1 MGRSVFDMPDERQG
15 KRGARRGGWLAVVL
29 AFASCSSG
37 GGGVA
42 PAPTP
47 PTAEAP
53 PEAPTH
59 AALERFSFEHPAMGT
74 LFRAT
79 LYAPDAE
86 AARAAADAAFDAV
99 DRIEAAATDYDS
111 ESEARRLPEL
121 ALDRPH
127 VLSEELLAVVAAAD
141 SIARLSGGAFDPSV
155 GALTPEWRRA
165 LRRRRWP
172 DAGDWAGALARVGW
186 AELARFD
193 AAAGTLELTAP
204 GMRVDFGAVAK
215 GVAVDAA
222 LRTLSGLGIESALVD
237 GGGDLGA
244 SGPPPGQPGWR
255 VSVRPGGEAGGALGE
270 CRALLAHGAVATSGD
285 AYRSAE
291 GLDGEPLPGVDD
303 PAARFGHVLDARSG
317 APLPAPRAS
326 VVFAPTAARAD
337 GLATALLVLG
347 RPALKTAPFAAAAF
361 VGGPDCQ
368 GSPCVG
374 PAFPQDGA
382 AYRPEMAPLEGGA
395 DTGPGAPRTDPASG
409 SDPDSPE
416 GAEPPTDDA

>member
-1 MGRSVFDMPDERQG
+1 MPVERQG
-15 KRGARRGGWLAVVL
+15 KRGARTRGWLAVVL
-29 AFASCSSG
+29 GFASCSSVG
-37 GGGVA
+37 KPAAPEPLEPPAGA
-42 PAPTP
+42 PAPAA
-47 PTAEAP
+47 AEAP
-53 PEAPTH
+53 SP
-59 AALERFSFEHPAMGT
+59 LRRFSFEHPAMGT

-121 ALDRPH
+121 ALDRPY
-127 VLSEELLAVVAAAD
+127 VLSAELRAVVAAAD
-141 SIARLSGGAFDPSV
+141 EAARLSGGAFDPTV
-155 GALTPEWRRA
+155 GALTPELRRA

-172 DAGDWAGALARVGW
+172 DLATWRDALERVGW

-193 AAAGTLELTAP
+193 AAAGTLELSAP
-204 GMRVDFGAVAK
+204 GMRVDFGAIAK

-222 LRTLSGLGIESALVD
+222 LRALTDLGVDAALVD

-244 SGPPPGQPGWR
+244 SGPPPGQAGWR
-255 VSVRPGGEAGGALGE
+255 VTVRPSGEAGGALGE

-291 GLDGEPLPGVDD
+291 GLDGDPLPGVED
-303 PAARFGHVLDARSG
+303 PSARFGHVLDARTG
-317 APLPAPRAS
+317 APLAAPRAS

-347 RPALKTAPFAAAAF
+347 RPALESAPFAAAAF

-382 AYRPEMAPLEGGA
+382 AYRPGRAPVDGDA
-395 DTGPGAPRTDPASG
+395 DTATGAGEARTVPGTG
-409 SDPDSPE
+409 SDHDSPE
-416 GAEPPTDDA
+416 GADPPTDDA